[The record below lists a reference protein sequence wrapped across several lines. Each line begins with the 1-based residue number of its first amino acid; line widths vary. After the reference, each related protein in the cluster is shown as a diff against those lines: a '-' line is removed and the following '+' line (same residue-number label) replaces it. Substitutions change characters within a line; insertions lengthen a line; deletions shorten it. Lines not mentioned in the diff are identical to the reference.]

1 MYIKHALV
9 RTCWFSSVLRRWFR
23 AACTIAA
30 GGVPVCG
37 SVPGVPVCR
46 CASVP
51 GVPVPALSQ
60 AFTGE
65 PAPRQV
71 LALPILLPQAGVLSK
86 RVVG

>member
-1 MYIKHALV
+1 MLAGKCRGIKCTTGRVVKCAHVLV
-9 RTCWFSSVLRRWFR
+9 RSFVRKC
-23 AACTIAA
+23 AIAPGSA
-30 GGVPVCG
+30 VPVCG
-37 SVPGVPVCR
+37 
-46 CASVP
+46 SVP